1 MTNIS
6 TTLPNTELLA
16 KALTIL
22 KETFGYGQFRSL
34 QEEVISQALAGQDAL
49 VIMPTGGG
57 KSICYQIPALV
68 QDGSCLV
75 ISPLISLMKDQ
86 VEALRQNGVSAAFLN
101 STLTGS
107 QQRMIEEQ
115 FMAGEIKALYVSPE
129 KLMTRD
135 FFNVLKSAKL
145 NLIAV
150 DEAHC
155 ISQWGHDF
163 RPEYTKL
170 KFIKEQF
177 PKVPVMALT
186 ATADKATRTD
196 ILNQLNIV
204 HAKTFLASFD
214 RPNLNLNVRPAQKRV
229 ETIINWIKKQPD
241 ESGIIYCLSRK
252 STESLTA
259 KLQAQ
264 GIDAD
269 FYHAGMDAQVK
280 DKVQER
286 FIRDDLKVVCA
297 TIAFGMGIDKSNVRW
312 VIHHNLPKNL
322 ESYYQE
328 IGRAG
333 RDGLNSKTLLF
344 YSYSDVMQLKQFIE
358 QGEQK
363 ELLEA
368 KLQRMQQFAEATSC
382 RRKLLLSYFGEQLEK
397 DCGNCDVCRN
407 PPEFM
412 DGLKLAQMALSAV
425 ARTQQ
430 KVGSRMLIDILRGSG
445 RQDLFQLGY
454 QNIKTYGVGK
464 DHGFMEWQHFIGQF
478 LNLGL
483 LEIAF
488 DQHNIL
494 RITDLGKKAL
504 YGEIE
509 VKISKPESQEERK
522 QRLTPTTPTK
532 KAQQTDALFER
543 LRALRKRLA
552 EAQGIAAYLV
562 FSDATLQELSIHR
575 PTTDDEILN
584 ISGIGQRKADQY
596 GREFINEI
604 ITFIKEKTLEGEKIK
619 GATHLVTFELLKD
632 GLEPKEIAKKRNLNI
647 VTIFSHLATLY
658 EQGQDIE
665 LSSYIS
671 KQEQNQIFEGIAKT
685 GETEQLKPLF
695 EHFEQK
701 MPYDKLRLGLAIYKR
716 EQLLKK
722 G

>member
-1 MTNIS
+1 MTNPSS
-6 TTLPNTELLA
+6 TLLDQA
-16 KALTIL
+16 HNIL
-22 KETFGYGQFRSL
+22 KNTFGYDQFRL
-34 QEEVISQALAGQDAL
+34 QQEHVIAQVLYGKDAL

-57 KSICYQIPALV
+57 KSLCYQIPALV
-68 QDGSCLV
+68 KDGACLV

-86 VEALRQNGVSAAFLN
+86 VEALKQNGVAAAFLN
-101 STLTGS
+101 SSITAA
-107 QQRMIEEQ
+107 QQRQVEED
-115 FMAGEIKALYVSPE
+115 FMSGQVKLLYVSPE

-135 FFNVLKSAKL
+135 FFNVLKSSTL

-170 KFIKEQF
+170 KFLKEQF
-177 PKVPVMALT
+177 PEVPIMALT
-186 ATADKATRTD
+186 ATADKATRSD
-196 ILNQLNIV
+196 ILNQLNI
-204 HAKTFLASFD
+204 ADTKTFLSSFD
-214 RPNLNLNVRPAQKRV
+214 RPNLSLAVRPAQKRV
-229 ETIINWIKKQPD
+229 EAIIDWIKSQQE

-252 STESLTA
+252 STESLA
-259 KLQAQ
+259 LKLKKQ

-269 FYHAGMDAQVK
+269 FYHAGMDPQVK

-286 FIRDDLKVVCA
+286 FIKDDLKVVCA

-333 RDGLNSKTLLF
+333 RDGLDSKTLLF

-358 QGEQK
+358 EGEQK
-363 ELLEA
+363 QLLEA

-397 DCGNCDVCRN
+397 DCGNCDICRN

-412 DGLKLAQMALSAV
+412 NGLKLAQMALSAI

-430 KVGSRMLIDILRGSG
+430 KVGTRMLIDILRGSG
-445 RQDLFQLGY
+445 RNDLFQFGY

-464 DHGFMEWQHFIGQF
+464 DHSYVDWQHYIGQF

-494 RITDLGKKAL
+494 RITELGKKAL
-504 YGEIE
+504 YSEIE
-509 VKISKPESQEERK
+509 VKISKPETQEQRK
-522 QRLTPTTPTK
+522 QRLTPAQPTK
-532 KAQQTDALFER
+532 KALQTNALFER
-543 LRALRKRLA
+543 LRALRKQIA
-552 EAQGIAAYLV
+552 EAQGVPAYVV
-562 FSDATLQELSIHR
+562 FSDSTLQELSTHK
-575 PTTDDEILN
+575 PTTDDELLN

-596 GREFINEI
+596 GREFIHEI
-604 ITFIKEKTLEGEKIK
+604 VTFLKEKTLEGEKIK
-619 GATHLVTFELLKD
+619 GATHLVTYELLKE
-632 GLEPKEIAKKRNLNI
+632 GLSPDEIATKRKLNK
-647 VTIFSHLATLY
+647 VTIFSHIATLY
-658 EQGQDIE
+658 EQGREVDISQFITE
-665 LSSYIS
+665 ENLETI
-671 KQEQNQIFEGIAKT
+671 IAGIEKI
-685 GETEQLKPLF
+685 GQTEQLKPLF
-695 EHFEQK
+695 EFFKEQI
-701 MPYDKLRLGLAIYKR
+701 PYDQLRLAMAVYKK
-716 EQLLKK
+716 QAKI
-722 G
+722 GG

>member
-1 MTNIS
+1 ME
-6 TTLPNTELLA
+6 TTSPDTSLLKHA
-16 KALTIL
+16 QEIL
-22 KETFGYGQFRSL
+22 KNTFGYDNFRL
-34 QEEVISQALAGQDAL
+34 KQEQAISHVLNDEDAL
-49 VIMPTGGG
+49 IIMPTGGG
-57 KSICYQIPALV
+57 KSLCYQIPALV
-68 QDGSCLV
+68 KEGACLV

-86 VEALRQNGVSAAFLN
+86 VEALKQNGVAAAFLN
-101 STLTGS
+101 SS
-107 QQRMIEEQ
+107 ISAAQQRQVEED
-115 FMAGEIKALYVSPE
+115 FMAGQVKLLYVSPE

-135 FFNVLKSAKL
+135 FFNIIKSSTL

-170 KFIKEQF
+170 KFLKEQF
-177 PKVPVMALT
+177 PKVPIMALT
-186 ATADKATRTD
+186 ATADKATRSD
-196 ILNQLNIV
+196 ILNQLNIP
-204 HAKTFLASFD
+204 HAQTFLSSFD
-214 RPNLNLNVRPAQKRV
+214 RPNLSLAVRPAQKRV
-229 ETIINWIKKQPD
+229 DAIIDWIKSQPE

-252 STESLTA
+252 STESLA
-259 KLQAQ
+259 LKLQKQ

-269 FYHAGMDAQVK
+269 FYHAGMDSQVK

-333 RDGLNSKTLLF
+333 RDGLDSKTLLF

-358 QGEQK
+358 EGEQK
-363 ELLEA
+363 QLLEA

-397 DCGNCDVCRN
+397 DCGNCDICKN

-430 KVGSRMLIDILRGSG
+430 KVGTRMLIDILRGSG
-445 RQDLFQLGY
+445 RNDLFQLGY

-464 DHGFMEWQHFIGQF
+464 YQSYVDWQHYIGQF

-509 VKISKPESQEERK
+509 VKISKPETQEQRK
-522 QRLTPTTPTK
+522 QRLTPAQPTK
-532 KAQQTDALFER
+532 KTQQTNILFER
-543 LRALRKRLA
+543 LRALRKQIA
-552 EAQGIAAYLV
+552 ESQGVPAYVV
-562 FSDATLQELSIHR
+562 FSDSTLQELSTHR
-575 PTTDDEILN
+575 PTTDDELLN

-596 GREFINEI
+596 GREFIHEI
-604 ITFIKEKTLEGEKIK
+604 MSFIKEKTLEGEKIK
-619 GATHLVTFELLKD
+619 GTSHLVTFELLKE
-632 GLEPKEIAKKRNLNI
+632 GLTPEEIATKRKLNK
-647 VTIFSHLATLY
+647 VTIISHIATLY
-658 EQGQDIE
+658 EHGREIDIHQFITKE
-665 LSSYIS
+665 SLEKIS
-671 KQEQNQIFEGIAKT
+671 TGIDKT
-685 GETEQLKPLF
+685 GQTEQLKPLF
-695 EHFEQK
+695 EYFDEK
-701 MPYDKLRLGLAIYKR
+701 IPYDQLRLAMAVYKR
-716 EQLLKK
+716 QANINNR
-722 G
+722 

>member
-1 MTNIS
+1 MTNPS
-6 TTLPNTELLA
+6 SLLLS
-16 KALTIL
+16 KARKVL
-22 KETFGYGQFRSL
+22 KNTFGYDEFRL
-34 QEEVISQALAGQDAL
+34 RQEQAITEALENKDAL

-57 KSICYQIPALV
+57 KSICYQIPALIR
-68 QDGSCLV
+68 DGACLV

-101 STLTGS
+101 SS
-107 QQRMIEEQ
+107 ISAAAQRQVEEE
-115 FMAGEIKALYVSPE
+115 FMAGKIKLLYVSPE

-135 FFNVLKSAKL
+135 FFNIMKSSTL

-170 KFIKEQF
+170 KFLKEQF
-177 PKVPVMALT
+177 PEVPIMALT
-186 ATADKATRTD
+186 ATADKATRND
-196 ILNQLNIV
+196 ILNQLNIS
-204 HAKTFLASFD
+204 HAQTFLSSFD
-214 RPNLNLNVRPAQKRV
+214 RPNLSLAVRPAQKRV
-229 ETIINWIKKQPD
+229 DAIIDWIKNQPE

-252 STESLTA
+252 STESLA
-259 KLQAQ
+259 LKLQKQ

-269 FYHAGMDAQVK
+269 FYHAGMDPQVK

-333 RDGLNSKTLLF
+333 RDGVDSKTLLF

-358 QGEQK
+358 EGEQK
-363 ELLEA
+363 QLLEA

-397 DCGNCDVCRN
+397 DCGNCDICRN
-407 PPEFM
+407 PPEFI

-430 KVGSRMLIDILRGSG
+430 KVGTRMLIDILRGSG
-445 RQDLFQLGY
+445 RNDLFQLGY
-454 QNIKTYGVGK
+454 QNIKTYGIGK
-464 DHGFMEWQHFIGQF
+464 EHSYVEWQHYIGQF

-488 DQHNIL
+488 DQHNVL

-509 VKISKPESQEERK
+509 VKISKPETQEQRK
-522 QRLTPTTPTK
+522 QRLTPATPTK
-532 KAQQTDALFER
+532 KVIQTNALFER
-543 LRALRKRLA
+543 LRKLRKQIA
-552 EAQGIAAYLV
+552 EAQGVPAYVV
-562 FSDATLQELSIHR
+562 FSDSTLQELSTHK
-575 PTTDDEILN
+575 PTTDDELLN
-584 ISGIGQRKADQY
+584 ISGIGERKAAQY
-596 GREFINEI
+596 GREFIDEI
-604 ITFIKEKTLEGEKIK
+604 ITFIKEKSLEGEKIK
-619 GATHLVTFELLKD
+619 GATHLVTYELIKE
-632 GLEPKEIAKKRNLNI
+632 GLTPEEIATKRNLNI
-647 VTIFSHLATLY
+647 VTIHSHLATIY
-658 EQGQDIE
+658 EQGKDIDLRQYVTEQE
-665 LSSYIS
+665 LAL
-671 KQEQNQIFEGIAKT
+671 IFKAIKET
-685 GETEQLKPLF
+685 GEIEKLKPIFDFLD
-695 EHFEQK
+695 QQVS
-701 MPYDKLRLGLAIYKR
+701 YDKLRLGLALYK
-716 EQLLKK
+716 KPTV
-722 G
+722 

>member
-1 MTNIS
+1 MTNPTSNTPSPFAEAYS
-6 TTLPNTELLA
+6 T
-16 KALTIL
+16 L
-22 KETFGYGQFRSL
+22 KNTFGYDQFRL
-34 QEEVISQALAGQDAL
+34 QQEQVISSALDGKDAL

-57 KSICYQIPALV
+57 KSLCFQIPALV
-68 QDGSCLV
+68 QGGACLV

-86 VEALRQNGVSAAFLN
+86 VEALKQNGVSAAFLN
-101 STLTGS
+101 SSITAV
-107 QQRMIEEQ
+107 QQQQVEED
-115 FMAGEIKALYVSPE
+115 FMAGQIKLLYVSPE

-135 FFNVLKSAKL
+135 FFNVMKASTL

-170 KFIKEQF
+170 KFLKEQF
-177 PKVPVMALT
+177 PSTPIMALT
-186 ATADKATRTD
+186 ATADKATRND
-196 ILNQLNIV
+196 ILSQLNITQ
-204 HAKTFLASFD
+204 AKTFLSSFD
-214 RPNLNLNVRPAQKRV
+214 RPNLSLAVRPAQKRV
-229 ETIINWIKKQPD
+229 EAIIDWVKNQPE

-252 STESLTA
+252 STETLA
-259 KLQAQ
+259 IKLQKQ

-269 FYHAGMDAQVK
+269 FYHAGMDPQVK

-286 FIRDDLKVVCA
+286 FIRDDLKIVCA

-333 RDGLNSKTLLF
+333 RDGLASKTLLF

-358 QGEQK
+358 TGEQK

-397 DCGNCDVCRN
+397 DCGNCDICRN
-407 PPEFM
+407 PPAFM

-430 KVGSRMLIDILRGSG
+430 KIGTRMLIDVLRGSG
-445 RQDLFQLGY
+445 RNDLFQLGY

-464 DHGFMEWQHFIGQF
+464 DHSYVDWQHYIGQF

-488 DQHNIL
+488 DQHNAL
-494 RITDLGKKAL
+494 RITELGKKAL
-504 YGEIE
+504 YSEIE

-522 QRLTPTTPTK
+522 QRLTPPQPTK
-532 KAQQTDALFER
+532 KVQQTNALFER
-543 LRALRKRLA
+543 LRVLRKQIA
-552 EAQGIAAYLV
+552 ESQGVPAYVV
-562 FSDATLQELSIHR
+562 FSDSTLQELSMHR
-575 PTTDDEILN
+575 PTTDDELLN

-596 GREFINEI
+596 GREFIHEI
-604 ITFIKEKTLEGEKIK
+604 VTFIKEKTMEGEKIK
-619 GATHLVTFELLKD
+619 GATHLVTYELLKE
-632 GLEPKEIAKKRNLNI
+632 GLTPEEIATKRNLNK

-658 EQGQDIE
+658 EQGRDVD
-665 LSSYIS
+665 LSQFITDESLKKIITGIR
-671 KQEQNQIFEGIAKT
+671 QIGQ
-685 GETEQLKPLF
+685 TEQLKPLF
-695 EHFEQK
+695 EFFEEQI
-701 MPYDKLRLGLAIYKR
+701 PYDQLRLAMAVYKR
-716 EQLLKK
+716 QTKIETK
-722 G
+722 

>member
-1 MTNIS
+1 MK
-6 TTLPNTELLA
+6 TTSPDTGSLKHAQE
-16 KALTIL
+16 IL
-22 KETFGYGQFRSL
+22 NNTFGYDQFRMQ
-34 QEEVISQALAGQDAL
+34 QEHAISHALDNNDAL

-57 KSICYQIPALV
+57 KSLCYQIPALV
-68 QDGSCLV
+68 KDGACLV

-86 VEALRQNGVSAAFLN
+86 VEALKQNGVSAAFLN
-101 STLTGS
+101 SS
-107 QQRMIEEQ
+107 ISSSEQRQVEED
-115 FMAGEIKALYVSPE
+115 FMVGQIKLLYVSPE

-135 FFNVLKSAKL
+135 FFNILKSGIL

-170 KFIKEQF
+170 KFLKEQF
-177 PKVPVMALT
+177 PETPIMALT
-186 ATADKATRTD
+186 ATADKATRND
-196 ILNQLNIV
+196 ILNQLNIAD
-204 HAKTFLASFD
+204 AKTFLSSFD
-214 RPNLNLNVRPAQKRV
+214 RPNLSLAVRPAQKRV
-229 ETIINWIKKQPD
+229 EAIIDWINRQPE

-252 STESLTA
+252 STESLA
-259 KLQAQ
+259 LKLQKQ

-269 FYHAGMDAQVK
+269 FYHAGMDPQVK

-333 RDGLNSKTLLF
+333 RDGLDSKTLLF

-358 QGEQK
+358 EGEQK
-363 ELLEA
+363 QLLEA

-382 RRKLLLSYFGEQLEK
+382 RRKLLLSYFGEQPEK
-397 DCGNCDVCRN
+397 DCGNCDICSN

-412 DGLKLAQMALSAV
+412 DGLKLAQMSLSAV

-430 KVGSRMLIDILRGSG
+430 KIGTRMLIDILRGSG
-445 RQDLFQLGY
+445 RNDLFQLGY

-464 DHGFMEWQHFIGQF
+464 EHSYVDWQHYIGQF

-488 DQHNIL
+488 DQHNVL
-494 RITDLGKKAL
+494 RITNLGKKAL

-522 QRLTPTTPTK
+522 KRLAPAQPTK
-532 KAQQTDALFER
+532 KVQQTNALFER
-543 LRALRKRLA
+543 LRTLRKQIA
-552 EAQGIAAYLV
+552 ESQGVPAYVV
-562 FSDATLQELSIHR
+562 FSDSTLQELSTHR
-575 PTTDDEILN
+575 PTTDDELLN

-596 GREFINEI
+596 GREFIHEI
-604 ITFIKEKTLEGEKIK
+604 VTFIKEKTLEGEKIK
-619 GATHLVTFELLKD
+619 GATHLVTYELLKE
-632 GLEPKEIAKKRNLNI
+632 GLTPDEIAAKRNLNK
-647 VTIFSHLATLY
+647 VTIFSHIATLY
-658 EQGQDIE
+658 EQGRKVDI
-665 LSSYIS
+665 
-671 KQEQNQIFEGIAKT
+671 NQFITKENLDKIIAGIEKT
-685 GETEQLKPLF
+685 GQTEQLKPLF
-695 EHFEQK
+695 EYFKEK
-701 MPYDKLRLGLAIYKR
+701 IPYHQLRLAMAVYKTR
-716 EQLLKK
+716 KK
-722 G
+722 